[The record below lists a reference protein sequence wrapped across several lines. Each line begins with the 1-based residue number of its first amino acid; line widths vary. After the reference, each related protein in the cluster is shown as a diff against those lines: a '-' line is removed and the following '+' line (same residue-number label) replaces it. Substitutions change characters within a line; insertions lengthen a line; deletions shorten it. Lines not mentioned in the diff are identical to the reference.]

1 MSEALIAAGSAII
14 TGLLSLWGVYAAN
27 RKSSALIVYRL
38 EQLEAKQTVHN
49 QMIER
54 MYQAEGRI
62 AECEHDIRDLKGR
75 G

>member
-1 MSEALIAAGSAII
+1 MSEALIAAGSAIV

-62 AECEHDIRDLKGR
+62 TECEHDIRDLKGK

>member
-62 AECEHDIRDLKGR
+62 TECEHDIQDLKNR